1 MSATPK
7 KKGTGS
13 YRLRILANLKDQM
26 TSFDKS
32 KYTLEEVM
40 RLADMTRSQV
50 VNLSRVGLVVPRW
63 RTYSKAG
70 PGRRPVFY
78 SPEDVLRVLIIGDM
92 RQAKFS
98 LQQVRKV
105 IRNLEELGQAIDAH
119 SYLLTDGHSVQVLNG
134 SDEVI
139 DILRHTRQML
149 LLVSIEDQVKKIKK
163 IA

>member
-7 KKGTGS
+7 KKGNGS
-13 YRLRILANLKDQM
+13 YRLRILASLKDQM
-26 TSFDKS
+26 ASLDKS
-32 KYTLEEVM
+32 RYTLEDVM

-50 VNLSRVGLVVPRW
+50 VNLSKVGLVAPRW

-70 PGRRPVFY
+70 PGRRPIYY
-78 SPEDVLRVLIIGDM
+78 SPEEVLRVLIISDM

-105 IRNLEELGQAIDAH
+105 IRNLEELGQAIDEH
-119 SYLLTDGHSVQVLNG
+119 SYLLTDGRSVQVLNS

-139 DILRHTRQML
+139 DIFRHKRQLL
-149 LLVSIEDQVKKIKK
+149 LLVSIEDQIRKLKK

>member
-1 MSATPK
+1 MSANAK
-7 KKGTGS
+7 KKGNGS
-13 YRLRILANLKDQM
+13 YRLRILASLKDQM
-26 TSFDKS
+26 ASLDKS
-32 KYTLEEVM
+32 RYTLEEVM

-50 VNLSRVGLVVPRW
+50 VNLSKVGLVAPRW

-70 PGRRPVFY
+70 PGRRPMY
-78 SPEDVLRVLIIGDM
+78 YAPEDVLRVLIISEM

-119 SYLLTDGHSVQVLNG
+119 SYLLTDGHSVQVLNS

-139 DILRHTRQML
+139 DIFRHKRQLL
-149 LLVSIEDQVKKIKK
+149 LLVSIEDQIRKLKK

>member
-7 KKGTGS
+7 KKGNGS
-13 YRLRILANLKDQM
+13 YRLRILASLKDQM
-26 TSFDKS
+26 ASFNKS
-32 KYTLEEVM
+32 RYTLEEVM

-50 VNLSRVGLVVPRW
+50 VNLSKVGLVAPRW

-70 PGRRPVFY
+70 PGRRPMYY
-78 SPEDVLRVLIIGDM
+78 SPEDVLRVLIISDM

-105 IRNLEELGQAIDAH
+105 IRNLEELGQAIDTH
-119 SYLLTDGHSVQVLNG
+119 SYLLTDGHSVQVLNS

-139 DILRHTRQML
+139 DIFRHKRQLL
-149 LLVSIEDQVKKIKK
+149 LLVSIEDQIRKLKK